1 MWLESHDANN
11 GSVWKSAQAGD
22 DSNKS
27 YIGMVATRSEDAM
40 TSDKSDIH
48 RELELELELPRD
60 SIIL

>member
-1 MWLESHDANN
+1 M
-11 GSVWKSAQAGD
+11 GVFGKSAQAGD

-27 YIGMVATRSEDAM
+27 YIGMVATRSENAM

-48 RELELELELPRD
+48 RELELELELELLRD